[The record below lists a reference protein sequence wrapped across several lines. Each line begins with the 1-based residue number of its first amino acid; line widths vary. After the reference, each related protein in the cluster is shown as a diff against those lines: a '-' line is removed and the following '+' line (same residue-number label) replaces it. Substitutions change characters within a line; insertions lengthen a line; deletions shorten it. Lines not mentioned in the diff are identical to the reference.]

1 MFLLLENN
9 FHISAPPCNIL
20 YQEYGLLPVYIV
32 MCWPEHFVYQKLIN
46 RVTRRHYY
54 GRLRQNKALLMK
66 TCQLANFSK
75 AHTWEKV
82 YFEWERPTPL
92 EYETLIRDKSIE
104 TFLRIKRFR
113 TGIRTFLVKDADF
126 VNSHPSHA
134 INYNFGKREGAK
146 KDKLITLEGR
156 KFFGGSIST
165 TTFVP
170 VCSNDTG
177 L

>member
-20 YQEYGLLPVYIV
+20 YQEYGLLPVYVV

-46 RVTRRHYY
+46 RVTRRHYS

-66 TCQLANFSK
+66 TLCQLANFSK

-113 TGIRTFLVKDADF
+113 TGIRTSLVKDADF
-126 VNSHPSHA
+126 VNSHPSPPTQSML
-134 INYNFGKREGAK
+134 KRALGTCEGGRK
-146 KDKLITLEGR
+146 GEMWGVSVGEITLERR
-156 KFFGGSIST
+156 KFVFEERL
-165 TTFVP
+165 
-170 VCSNDTG
+170 N
-177 L
+177 

>member
-46 RVTRRHYY
+46 RVTRRHYS

-66 TCQLANFSK
+66 TLCQLANFSK

-113 TGIRTFLVKDADF
+113 TGIGTFLVKDADF
-126 VNSHPSHA
+126 VNGHPSHA
-134 INYNFGKREGAK
+134 INYNFGKRGGGEVGQ
-146 KDKLITLEGR
+146 INYTGR
-156 KFFGGSIST
+156 KKVFGGQYLNYY
-165 TTFVP
+165 FCP
-170 VCSNDTG
+170 C